1 MYYYSL
7 LFSLYSKGEDELA
20 ENQSVCLSE
29 GYVTDTSHPSGHVR
43 QPPTT
48 LHWVR
53 MSSLRIHDNASLSE
67 AMLNSKN
74 RFRAVF
80 IIDPWFASGERK
92 FGVNR

>member
-1 MYYYSL
+1 MNHL
-7 LFSLYSKGEDELA
+7 GEDDVDGLH
-20 ENQSVCLSE
+20 CHSE
-29 GYVTDTSHPSGHVR
+29 GYNTDTGQHSSHQ

-53 MSSLRIHDNASLSE
+53 MSSLRIHDNASLSY
-67 AMLNSKN
+67 AMANSKT

-80 IIDPWFASGERK
+80 IIDPWFATGERK

>member
-1 MYYYSL
+1 MNAPSFVL
-7 LFSLYSKGEDELA
+7 STGEDDLCH
-20 ENQSVCLSE
+20 SSE
-29 GYVTDTSHPSGHVR
+29 GYSTDSGLPPNSVQPS
-43 QPPTT
+43 TT

-67 AMLNSKN
+67 AMLNSKT

-80 IIDPWFASGERK
+80 IVDPWFASGEKK